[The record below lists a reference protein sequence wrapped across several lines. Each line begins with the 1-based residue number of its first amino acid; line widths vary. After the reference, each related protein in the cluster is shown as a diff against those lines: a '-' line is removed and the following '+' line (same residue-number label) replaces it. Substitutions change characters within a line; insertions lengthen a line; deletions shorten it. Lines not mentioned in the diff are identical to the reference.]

1 MNHLTPLKPNVYCLR
16 FDKPFAV
23 TPQQFQEWNSDNHS
37 CEMITKEEYLE
48 LCKIQLEERKDTI
61 RRQKMLHPIFQEIF
75 TPFIFNK

>member
-1 MNHLTPLKPNVYCLR
+1 MNHLKAQYPNVYCLR

-48 LCKIQLEERKDTI
+48 YCKISLEQRKDKV
-61 RRQKMLHPIFQEIF
+61 RMQKMLAPIFAEIF
-75 TPFIFNK
+75 TPYICK